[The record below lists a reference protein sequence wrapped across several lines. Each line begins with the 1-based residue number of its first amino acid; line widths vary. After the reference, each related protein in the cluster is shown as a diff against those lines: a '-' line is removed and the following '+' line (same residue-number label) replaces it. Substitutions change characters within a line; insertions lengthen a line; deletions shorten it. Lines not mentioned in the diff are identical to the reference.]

1 MIMNLNFINKKEKIV
16 FEVSDYD
23 GKYED
28 VLKASFYVPK
38 EGMFIKEY
46 SKKDIYSGNIESIRT
61 NFLKYGKE
69 MFDQMAYLKEAPW
82 EEGLKE
88 FIKKAKKQNIDW
100 WLTGSCALNARGIT
114 VNPHDIDIMLNSKDE
129 NKIIE
134 IFGDSMIEPLC
145 NSEDWVVK
153 KFAVLFLK
161 TKIDLAFDPLDSL
174 DKPEPSDCGPY
185 AQNHLEE
192 ITWNREKIKVPPIE
206 LQLNINKRR
215 GRTTRVRLIKEYMEQ
230 QNKTNP

>member
-1 MIMNLNFINKKEKIV
+1 MKLNFINEKTKVV

-23 GKYED
+23 SKYED
-28 VLKASFYVPK
+28 VFKSSFYAKK
-38 EGMFIKEY
+38 EGKYIKEY
-46 SKKDIYSGNIESIRT
+46 NKDEIYEGNLERIKT

-69 MFDQMAYLKEAPW
+69 IFNQMAYLKEAPW

-100 WLTGSCALNARGIT
+100 WLTGSCALSVRGIT

-161 TKIDLAFDPLDSL
+161 TRIDLAFDPLDSL

-192 ITWNREKIKVPPIE
+192 ITWNSEKIKVPPIE
-206 LQLNINKRR
+206 LQLKINKRR
-215 GRTTRVRLIKEYMEQ
+215 GRTTRVGLIQKYIEQ
-230 QNKTNP
+230 QNHP